1 MLPPGVKIVDHELH
15 HEVFSPLLLIM
26 ALQYEAAGARLENR
40 NIFVEKGF
48 EAQRAIELLR

>member
-1 MLPPGVKIVDHELH
+1 
-15 HEVFSPLLLIM
+15 M

-48 EAQRAIELLR
+48 EAQRPIELLR